1 MEQKYAVYI
10 LASRYRGTIYTG
22 VTNQL
27 LRRVWEHKQGMND
40 GFTHRYH
47 VKTLVWYELHNDVAK
62 AIRREKQIKQ
72 WKREWKIN
80 LIERGNPQ
88 WCDLY
93 QQLL

>member
-1 MEQKYAVYI
+1 MKQTYAVYI

-40 GFTHRYH
+40 GFTHRYQ

-62 AIRREKQIKQ
+62 AIRREKQLKQ
-72 WKREWKIN
+72 WKREWKVN